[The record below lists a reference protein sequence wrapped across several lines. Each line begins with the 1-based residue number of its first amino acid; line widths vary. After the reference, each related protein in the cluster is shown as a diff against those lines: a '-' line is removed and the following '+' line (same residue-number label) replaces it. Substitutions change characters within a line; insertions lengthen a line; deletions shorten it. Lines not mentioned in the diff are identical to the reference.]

1 MVDDLDEL
9 LDEVESKF
17 CGEGILTAASANSFA
32 TRYQSE
38 SRNEGKE
45 KLSCSA
51 TGPRTSFKA
60 EDDLDSLLEDLF
72 EDDSLDSEPVKPY
85 IKASSNT
92 PIKSSSQLQGKKA
105 CDQLRCTACDF
116 RVATF
121 DEYEWDKSCDYLF
134 FRNNMP
140 NFNKLKGKMNRRIGT
155 RAYAC
160 QCNWRSIKE
169 LTALGTNQEL
179 RWVCGKHTE

>member
-1 MVDDLDEL
+1 KVTYFCKL
-9 LDEVESKF
+9 LVSFSLFGYRCYPVYLGGTSVPLGVGTNNSK
-17 CGEGILTAASANSFA
+17 
-32 TRYQSE
+32 R
-38 SRNEGKE
+38 
-45 KLSCSA
+45 
-51 TGPRTSFKA
+51 
-60 EDDLDSLLEDLF
+60 
-72 EDDSLDSEPVKPY
+72 
-85 IKASSNT
+85 
-92 PIKSSSQLQGKKA
+92 A